1 MPKDG
6 GMRIFQIPSNI
17 SEKSYHFP
25 STENH
30 LPIPNRYL
38 TIPTSIRV
46 KVLIAEEHEGGCG
59 WMKNEEYILSPSH
72 NTAHTHPS

>member
-6 GMRIFQIPSNI
+6 GMRIFPIPSNI

-30 LPIPNRYL
+30 LPIPNRCL
-38 TIPTSIRV
+38 TIPTSIPV
-46 KVLIAEEHEGGCG
+46 KVLTAEEHEGGLVG
-59 WMKNEEYILSPSH
+59 V
-72 NTAHTHPS
+72 AG